1 MNFAHFVYNYLA
13 STLALVVL
21 PVVWCHEQ
29 KKPTRRRA
37 LAQRLGH
44 AVQSLDAGRQSR
56 PKLWI
61 HAVSVGEVK
70 AAEAVVQALQ
80 ADFPAAS
87 ILLTTTTATG
97 QRYARRQFAG
107 KARVQYAPIDLWWAV
122 GRFLSV
128 HRPDMLVCMETEIW
142 PNWIGKAYSVG
153 VRIVFL
159 NGRISNRSI
168 RSYRRVR
175 ALMRP
180 VLEKVDAFSMISEAD
195 AWRIISLGAP
205 ADRVAINGNV
215 KTDAKGTGDDA
226 GMVTTLQHLYAVDD
240 DTPVFIAGSIRGREI
255 DILMDVYCR
264 LAAAIP
270 DLVFVV
276 APRHIEKASRI
287 ADRARSLGVEWQYR
301 TELGSSRSS
310 RCAPVVI
317 LDTIGELLQ
326 VYSLASVVFCG
337 GSLVPLGGQN
347 ILEPAMWAKPVLY
360 GPSME
365 DFLDARTLLE
375 TSGGGRCVENADEL
389 VARAGHLLSHPE
401 EARRMGELANTAVV
415 ANQGAARRHA
425 RVIAEVLGS
434 CCV

>member
-13 STLALVVL
+13 STLALAVL
-21 PVVWCHEQ
+21 PGVWCHEKRDPQ
-29 KKPTRRRA
+29 RRRA

-44 AVQSLDAGRQSR
+44 VVQSPDADRQSR

-80 ADFPAAS
+80 SDFPAAS

-97 QRYARRQFAG
+97 QRHARKQFAG
-107 KARVQYAPIDLWWAV
+107 KAHVQYAPVDLWWVV

-142 PNWIGKAYSVG
+142 PNWIGKAHSMG
-153 VRIVFL
+153 TRIVFL
-159 NGRISNRSI
+159 NGRISHRSI
-168 RSYRRVR
+168 RSYRRLR
-175 ALMRP
+175 RLMGP
-180 VLEKVDAFSMISEAD
+180 VLKKVDAFSMISTDD
-195 AWRIISLGAP
+195 ARRIISLGAP
-205 ADRVAINGNV
+205 ADRVSINGNV
-215 KTDAKGTGDDA
+215 KTDARGIGDDVEGIA
-226 GMVTTLQHLYAVDD
+226 TLQCLYAVGDH
-240 DTPVFIAGSIRGREI
+240 TPVFIAGSIRDGEI
-255 DILMDVYCR
+255 DILMEVYCR
-264 LAAAIP
+264 LAAMIP
-270 DLVFVV
+270 ELVFIV

-301 TELGSSRSS
+301 TELGPSRSG
-310 RCAPVVI
+310 RRAPVVI

-326 VYSLASVVFCG
+326 VYGIASVVFCG

-375 TSGGGRCVENADEL
+375 ASGGGCCVENADAL
-389 VARAGHLLSHPE
+389 VARAAYLLNHPE
-401 EARRMGELANTAVV
+401 EARRMGKLAQHAVIT
-415 ANQGAARRHA
+415 NQGAARRNA
-425 RVIAEVLGS
+425 RVIAEVLDS
-434 CCV
+434 CGV